1 MTPTRRAF
9 LTTGVTALGL
19 SVAGCLGDNTD
30 EWEAGGPLP
39 VTTAV
44 QYQSPGC
51 DCCDAY
57 ADYLGDHLDVSL
69 ETEVLDDMEAI
80 KADRNIDENL
90 RSCHT
95 VELDGYVVEGHVP
108 AEVIATLFE
117 DEPEIDGI
125 ALPGMPAGSP
135 GMGGSKVET
144 WTIYELD
151 GEGDAGIYTEL

>member
-30 EWEAGGPLP
+30 EWEADATLP
-39 VTTAV
+39 ATTAV

-57 ADYLGDHLDVSL
+57 AGYLDDHLDTDL
-69 ETEVLDDMEAI
+69 ETDVLDDLEAI
-80 KADRNIDENL
+80 KAERNIDEHL
-90 RSCHT
+90 RGCHT
-95 VELDGYVVEGHVP
+95 VDLDGYVVEGHVP
-108 AEVIATLFE
+108 VEVIATLFE
-117 DEPEIDGI
+117 GEPEIDGI

-135 GMGGSKVET
+135 GMGGSKSGT

-151 GEGDAGIYTEL
+151 ADGDAGVYTEL